1 MNYLNLLENII
12 SIYFKDSQFDL
23 KGKLEW
29 REVTEKQKI
38 RYQKKY
44 NKELKIQRRRFVIS
58 EIFSEKKMKSNN
70 KYSFFHHIL
79 ISEIENDNTFY
90 IIDDH
95 CVGGLSGQ
103 IFRYKFILNDKS
115 TYNVELIDTQMIAIR

>member
-1 MNYLNLLENII
+1 MNYLNLLEYVI
-12 SIYFKDSQFDL
+12 SIYFKNAQFDL

-29 REVTEKQKI
+29 REITEKQKI

-44 NKELKIQRRRFVIS
+44 NKELIIQRRRFVIS
-58 EIFSEKKMKSNN
+58 EIFSENKKKSEY
-70 KYSFFHHIL
+70 KYSSFHHIL
-79 ISEIENDNTFY
+79 ISKIENDNTFY

-115 TYNVELIDTQMIAIR
+115 TYNVELLDTKMIAIR